1 MTSSTKFSFYDPA
14 VADPPKESPSTDAD
28 ASSAAVDASVGNIHD
43 ETDAIDE
50 RDDGADATATASEEP
65 RIKDTRGPS
74 IEEWLEKANTLN
86 SIRKMLKEEVEQDG
100 GEYIIL
106 VCVRMHRHLFILTII
121 LLRRTYYYKQQP
133 CLLSSTSLFPPKVKR
148 STI

>member
-14 VADPPKESPSTDAD
+14 VANPPKEETPSTDAD
-28 ASSAAVDASVGNIHD
+28 ESSAAVDAAVGSIHD

-50 RDDGADATATASEEP
+50 RDDGADATATATASEEP

-74 IEEWLEKANTLN
+74 IEEWLEKANALN

-106 VCVRMHRHLFILTII
+106 VSVRMHRYLFHTNNN
-121 LLRRTYYYKQQP
+121 T
-133 CLLSSTSLFPPKVKR
+133 STPTNNSHVC
-148 STI
+148 